1 MTPRAWPAIL
11 AAVAVGVQVGAAT
24 VASRAVVAE
33 VGPATLA
40 LLRYAIGACCLL
52 PFFLAAPR
60 VRFQGRDLAAVAALG
75 IGQFGILVAL
85 LNFGLLQVTSAR
97 AALLFA
103 TFPLMTMLLAAAL
116 GRERLTVA
124 KTLGVALS
132 FAGVGLALLD
142 KLAIEAAA
150 EGAWVG
156 VAAVLGSALT
166 GAVCS
171 VLYRPYL
178 QKYPTLPVSTLAMIA
193 SVFFLTLLAVPEGAL
208 ETVPRL
214 GPGAWAAILFIG
226 VSSGIAYF
234 GWLWALGRL
243 PPTQVTV
250 FLSLSPVTAAL
261 LGALLL
267 GETLSPLTLAGL
279 VAVVAGLVVA
289 FARPRGSRTSGGR
302 APGSRDRAGRSGA
315 RDSAPR
321 GG

>member
-1 MTPRAWPAIL
+1 MTPRVWPAVL
-11 AAVAVGVQVGAAT
+11 VAAAVGVQVGAAT
-24 VASRAVVAE
+24 VASRAVVGE

-60 VRFQGRDLAAVAALG
+60 VRFAGRHLAAICALG

-85 LNFGLLQVTSAR
+85 LNVGLLSVTSAR
-97 AALLFA
+97 AVLLFA

-116 GRERLTVA
+116 GRERLTLA
-124 KTLGVALS
+124 KSLGVGLS

-142 KLAIEAAA
+142 KLAPDLVGEEAGTA
-150 EGAWVG
+150 GWGG
-156 VAAVLGSALT
+156 VAAVLAAALT

-178 QKYPTLPVSTLAMIA
+178 QRYPTLPVSTIAMLA
-193 SVFFLTLLAVPEGAL
+193 SVAFLALLAVPEGAL

-214 GPGAWAAILFIG
+214 GAGAWAAVAFIG
-226 VSSGIAYF
+226 LSSGIAYF

-250 FLSLSPVTAAL
+250 FLSLSPITAAL
-261 LGALLL
+261 LGNLLL
-267 GETLSPLTLAGL
+267 GEALSPLTLAGL
-279 VAVVAGLVVA
+279 AAVVAGLVVA
-289 FARPRGSRTSGGR
+289 LRVRAKRGPKTSFARPGTTTASS
-302 APGSRDRAGRSGA
+302 PD
-315 RDSAPR
+315 
-321 GG
+321 

>member
-1 MTPRAWPAIL
+1 VKPQPPKTTTPRAWSAIL
-11 AAVAVGVQVGAAT
+11 AAAAVGLQVGAAT
-24 VASRAVVAE
+24 VASRAVVEE

-85 LNFGLLQVTSAR
+85 LNVGLLHVTSAR

-116 GRERLTVA
+116 GRERLSVTKA
-124 KTLGVALS
+124 LGVAIS

-142 KLAIEAAA
+142 KLAVEAAGA
-150 EGAWVG
+150 GAWAG
-156 VAAVLGSALT
+156 VAAVLGAALT

-193 SVFFLTLLAVPEGAL
+193 SVFFLGLLAVPEGAL
-208 ETVPRL
+208 EIVPRL
-214 GPGAWAAILFIG
+214 GPSAWAVIFFIG

-250 FLSLSPVTAAL
+250 FLSLSPITAAL

-267 GETLSPLTLAGL
+267 GESLTLLTLAGL
-279 VAVVAGLVVA
+279 AAVVSGLVVA
-289 FARPRGSRTSGGR
+289 FARPAPKREQR
-302 APGSRDRAGRSGA
+302 AIPD
-315 RDSAPR
+315 
-321 GG
+321 

>member
-1 MTPRAWPAIL
+1 MWPAIAV
-11 AAVAVGVQVGAAT
+11 AAAVGVQVGAAT
-24 VASRAVVAE
+24 VASRWVVGE

-60 VRFQGRDLAAVAALG
+60 VRFGGRDLAAIAALG

-85 LNFGLLQVTSAR
+85 LNFGLLHVTAAR
-97 AALLFA
+97 AVLLFA

-132 FAGVGLALLD
+132 FAGVTLALAD
-142 KLAIEAAA
+142 KLGLERA
-150 EGAWVG
+150 GAGEWLG
-156 VAAVLGSALT
+156 VAAVLAAALT

-178 QKYPTLPVSTLAMIA
+178 QRYPTLPVSTVAMLA
-193 SVFFLTLLAVPEGAL
+193 SVAFLALLALPEGAVA
-208 ETVPRL
+208 TVSRL
-214 GPGAWAAILFIG
+214 GAGAWAAVGFIG
-226 VSSGIAYF
+226 LSSGLAYF

-250 FLSLSPVTAAL
+250 FLSLSPITAAL

-267 GETLSPLTLAGL
+267 GEAVSPLTLAGL
-279 VAVVAGLVVA
+279 AAVVAGLVVA
-289 FARPRGSRTSGGR
+289 LRVRAKRGPKAGFARQ
-302 APGSRDRAGRSGA
+302 PGAADAIP
-315 RDSAPR
+315 D
-321 GG
+321 